1 MGFSSTGSTLR
12 LGELGT
18 DGAGVGCIIS
28 FADNL
33 VCYLY
38 FFTPSSC
45 VQRELGS
52 IDLFNVE

>member
-33 VCYLY
+33 MCYLY
-38 FFTPSSC
+38 FFTPSLRLCS
-45 VQRELGS
+45 EG
-52 IDLFNVE
+52 IGFN